1 VFNVLLQVLDDGR
14 LTDGQGRTVDFRN
27 TLLIMTSNVGSEVI
41 AAMSFRPD
49 DQELRER
56 VLAEVRDRF
65 RPEFLNRIDEI
76 IIFNR
81 LERPQ
86 IRRIVEIQLRAL
98 LQRLA
103 ARSMDLEVSDAAMD
117 LLAEEGYDPVYG
129 ARPLKRVLQRRIQD
143 PVAVGILEGRFREG
157 DTIVVDVENGELV
170 LRRRA
175 GERAPQEEE
184 VIDAEV
190 VEA

>member
-1 VFNVLLQVLDDGR
+1 
-14 LTDGQGRTVDFRN
+14 
-27 TLLIMTSNVGSEVI
+27 
-41 AAMSFRPD
+41 
-49 DQELRER
+49 
-56 VLAEVRDRF
+56 
-65 RPEFLNRIDEI
+65 
-76 IIFNR
+76 
-81 LERPQ
+81 
-86 IRRIVEIQLRAL
+86 
-98 LQRLA
+98 
-103 ARSMDLEVSDAAMD
+103 
-117 LLAEEGYDPVYG
+117 
-129 ARPLKRVLQRRIQD
+129 VLQRRIQD